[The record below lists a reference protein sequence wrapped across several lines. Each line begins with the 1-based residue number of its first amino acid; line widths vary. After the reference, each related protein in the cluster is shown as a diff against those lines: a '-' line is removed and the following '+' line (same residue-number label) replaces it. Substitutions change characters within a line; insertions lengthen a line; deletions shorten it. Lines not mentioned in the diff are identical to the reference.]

1 MRWNVAVVGGS
12 IAGSSLAYFLA
23 KEGVDVLV
31 IEKNNEIGLKPC
43 AGYIPRF
50 LFKYFEIDG
59 IKTKIK
65 EMKTVFPSG
74 KEYFS
79 SMHGFI
85 VDRRTFDRGVAEQAC
100 AEGAE
105 YIIGERV
112 IKVHGNNI
120 YTTKDKF
127 EADIIV
133 GCDGI
138 NSLVANEIAG
148 VQDPSL
154 YAITVQ
160 YEMVLRVE
168 DPSIAST
175 FFNVNYAPGSYVWL
189 YPTSEKSAKVGLGI
203 VPKLAKKSAKEYLD
217 KFVREKLKGAK
228 KIAFSSAPL
237 PLYALRRRLVKEN
250 MLLIGDS
257 ASTTDPIS
265 GAGISSAVLS
275 SRIACKA
282 IVRAL
287 EKGSFKELEFYE
299 RKIRQLLGKR
309 LNHSLNKRKIVNKAY
324 SSNELLESMLKKT
337 WIAFDEYWQDLTK
350 QLSHNKKV

>member
-1 MRWNVAVVGGS
+1 MRRSVVVVGGS

-59 IKTKIK
+59 IRTKIK

-79 SMHGFI
+79 SMRGFI

-112 IKVHGNNI
+112 IKVHGNNV
-120 YTTKDKF
+120 YTTKNKF
-127 EADIIV
+127 EAEIIV

-138 NSLVANEIAG
+138 NSIVGNEIAK
-148 VQDPSL
+148 VPDASL
-154 YAITVQ
+154 YAITAQ
-160 YEMVLRVE
+160 YETIFKIDDESVAE
-168 DPSIAST
+168 T
-175 FFNVNYAPGSYVWL
+175 YFNVEYAPGSYVWI
-189 YPTSEKSAKVGLGI
+189 YPTGERSAKVGLGV

-217 KFVREKLKGAK
+217 AFINEKIVKAK

-237 PLYALRRRLVKEN
+237 PLYALRDRIVKDN
-250 MLLIGDS
+250 MLIIGDS

-265 GAGISSAVLS
+265 GAGISSAVFS
-275 SRIACKA
+275 SKIACRA
-282 IVRAL
+282 IIRAL
-287 EKGSFKELEFYE
+287 EEENLNELLFYE
-299 RKIRQLLGKR
+299 KKIRDLLGKR
-309 LNHSLNKRKIVNKAY
+309 LNHSLNKRIIVNEAY
-324 SSNELLESMLKKT
+324 SSNEVLESKLKET